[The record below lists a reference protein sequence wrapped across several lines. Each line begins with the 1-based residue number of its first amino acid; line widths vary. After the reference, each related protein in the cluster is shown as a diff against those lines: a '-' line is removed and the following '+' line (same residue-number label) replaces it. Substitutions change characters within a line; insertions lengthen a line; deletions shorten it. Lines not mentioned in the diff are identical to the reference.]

1 MNETQNCTAVK
12 SSCNIF
18 NPIMQFLGKLPETYT
33 REDMLSVLRH
43 FNAKRLTFHY
53 TALDGK
59 LKELKIPVYNE
70 RSAELILTD
79 GERVDGSSLF
89 KGVVDVE
96 KSDLY
101 VIPLYKTAFLNPFE
115 EGSLD
120 FMCRFVTSDGKP
132 AAYTPDSILENAAA
146 KFTETSGYELYSHPE
161 LEFYLIGINENKEY
175 PNTPQRAYHQSA
187 PFSKTTDILTEIAD
201 VLNSTVNAKV
211 KYAHNEVG
219 VLNNLESESEELR
232 GKYAEQVEIEFSL
245 APSKDLGDIISLAKW
260 IIRNIAYNYGF
271 IATFVPKLEPDNAG
285 SGMHFHNALYKNGH
299 NVMLDRE
306 KGGLSEAAHILIGGL
321 CKYAQTLTAFGNT
334 VAASYL
340 RLVPHQ
346 EAPTRVCWDFSNR
359 SALIRVPLGWNGV
372 SNLASVVNPQ
382 QTKKIDDSEGRATV
396 EIRTPDGS
404 CFPQYLMAGILVA
417 VEWAFAHKDEALKLT
432 ENCRVNCDINSADFH
447 RKLDELPASC
457 VESGELLSKNRAL
470 YTECGIFTD
479 KIIDYFVKLL
489 FEENDRDLNGNLLTL
504 GKNERLLRARS
515 YMHRAIHRF

>member
-1 MNETQNCTAVK
+1 MNETNTCSAASLNC
-12 SSCNIF
+12 NNF
-18 NPIMQFLGKLPETYT
+18 NAIMQFLGKQPENYT
-33 REDMLSVLRH
+33 REDMLKVIDH
-43 FNAKRLTFHY
+43 FNTKRITFHY

-120 FMCRFVTSDGKP
+120 FMCRFVTSDGQP
-132 AAYTPDSILENAAA
+132 AAYTPDSILENAAN
-146 KFTETSGYELYSHPE
+146 KFTELSGYELYSHPE
-161 LEFYLIGINENKEY
+161 LEFYLIGTNEYCEY

-187 PFSKTTDILTEIAD
+187 PFSKTTEILSEIEDI
-201 VLNSTVNAKV
+201 LNSTVNAKV

-219 VLNNLESESEELR
+219 VLNNLESELPELR

-245 APSKDLGDIISLAKW
+245 APSRDIGDIVSLSKW
-260 IIRNIAYNYGF
+260 IIRNVAFGYGF

-285 SGMHFHNALYKNGH
+285 SGMHFHNALYKNGR
-299 NVMLDRE
+299 NVMTDA
-306 KGGLSEAAHILIGGL
+306 KGQLSEDAHILIGGL

-359 SALIRVPLGWNGV
+359 SALIRVPLGWNNV
-372 SNLASVVNPQ
+372 SNLASIVNPQ
-382 QTKKIDDSEGRATV
+382 QKTKIDDSESRATV

-404 CFPQYLMAGILVA
+404 CFPQYLVAGILVA
-417 VEWAFAHKDEALKLT
+417 TEWAFAHKEDALELAKT
-432 ENCRVNCDINSADFH
+432 CRVDCDINSADFH
-447 RKLDELPASC
+447 RQLDELPASC

-470 YTECGIFTD
+470 YTESGIFTD

-489 FEENDRDLNGNLLTL
+489 STENDRDLNGNMLTL
-504 GKNERLLRARS
+504 GKNERLVQARK
-515 YMHRAIHRF
+515 YMHKAIHRF